1 MKKITLLAA
10 FVLAFAFES
19 NAQTT
24 VTLINPAGDG
34 GFETADT
41 FEGNGW
47 TLLNHTY
54 GSRKWQIGT
63 GQAGFTGNRGA
74 FIGSSATTVGTS
86 AGSRTVHIYRPVV
99 IPADAVNVQVS
110 FKYKQEVVA
119 VDPITG
125 PNDYI
130 YFSLMTE
137 VPTNGAAAVRFS
149 DKFPSTTGYASYTN
163 LTAEVPASAIVPGT
177 TQYFV
182 VTFRSNNLSD
192 PATIGWGAIDD
203 IALTYDLPLGR
214 EEFNA
219 NKVAFYPN
227 PVKDVLN
234 LKAAEN
240 IDSVMIYNLAGQQ
253 LLNKEINANETAV
266 DMASFAKGTYIV
278 NVISNNNVKTIKV
291 VK

>member
-10 FVLAFAFES
+10 FVLAFALES

-24 VTLINPAGDG
+24 VTAISPTGDG

-47 TLLNHTY
+47 TLLNHSY

-63 GQAGFTGNRGA
+63 GQAGFSGNRGA

-86 AGSRTVHIYRPVV
+86 AGSRTVHLYRPVV
-99 IPADAVNVQVS
+99 IPANATNVMVS

-119 VDPITG
+119 IDPTTG

-137 VPTNGAAAVRFS
+137 VPTNGTAAVRFS
-149 DKFPSTTGYASYTN
+149 DKFPSTAGYATYTD
-163 LTAEVPASAIVPGT
+163 LTAEVPASTIVPGT

-192 PATIGWGAIDD
+192 PATIGWGAIDN
-203 IALTYDLPLGR
+203 ISLTYDMPLST
-214 EEFNA
+214 EEFDA

-234 LKAAEN
+234 LSAVEN
-240 IDSVMIYNLAGQQ
+240 IDSVSIFNLAGQN
-253 LLNKEINANETAV
+253 LVNKTINANETAI
-266 DMASFAKGTYIV
+266 DMSSFANGTYIV
-278 NVISNNNVKTIKV
+278 NVISDKNVKTIKV

>member
-19 NAQTT
+19 NAQTSI
-24 VTLINPAGDG
+24 TLIDPAGDG

-54 GSRKWQIGT
+54 GSRRWQIGT
-63 GQAGFTGNRGA
+63 GQAGFSGTRGA
-74 FIGSSATTVGTS
+74 FIGSSATNVGTS

-99 IPADAVNVQVS
+99 IPVDATNVQVN

-119 VDPITG
+119 IDPTTG

-130 YFSLMTE
+130 YFSLMNE
-137 VPTNGAAAVRFS
+137 APTNGTAATRFS
-149 DKFPSTTGYASYTN
+149 DKFPSTAGYATYTD
-163 LTAEVPASAIVPGT
+163 LSAEVPESAIVAGT

-192 PATIGWGAIDD
+192 PTTIGWGAIDD
-203 IALTYDLPLGR
+203 IELTYDLPLGT
-214 EEFNA
+214 EDFNA
-219 NKVAFYPN
+219 KKIAVYPN

-234 LKAAEN
+234 LSAVEN
-240 IDSVMIYNLAGQQ
+240 IDSVTIYNLFGQQ
-253 LLNKEINANETAV
+253 LANKTINATEAKF
-266 DMASFAKGTYIV
+266 DMSSFATGTYIV
-278 NVISNNNVKTIKV
+278 NVVSNNNVKTIKV

>member
-10 FVLAFAFES
+10 FVLAFALES
-19 NAQTT
+19 NAQST
-24 VTLINPAGDG
+24 VTLIDPAGDG

-54 GSRKWQIGT
+54 GSRRWQIGT
-63 GQAGFTGNRGA
+63 GQAGFSGTKSA
-74 FIGSSATTVGTS
+74 FIGSNATTVGTS

-99 IPADAVNVQVS
+99 IPADATNVQVS

-119 VDPITG
+119 IDPTTG

-149 DKFPSTTGYASYTN
+149 DKFPSATGYPTYTN
-163 LTAEVPASAIVPGT
+163 LSAEVPESVIVAGT

-203 IALTYDLPLGR
+203 ISLTYDLPLGTND
-214 EEFNA
+214 FNA
-219 NKVAFYPN
+219 NKVAVYPN
-227 PVKDVLN
+227 PVKDILN
-234 LKAAEN
+234 LSSVEN
-240 IDSVMIYNLAGQQ
+240 IDSVSIFNLFGQQ
-253 LLNKEINANETAV
+253 LINKTINANETAI
-266 DMASFAKGTYIV
+266 DMSSFSNGTYIV
-278 NVISNNNVKTIKV
+278 NVISDKNVKTIKV